1 MYCHDLAAIFYHHT
15 AKQGRIGTHAHDILI
30 VIVVR
35 NGMNVHRVGK
45 RLALRR
51 GGCGRKL
58 RSLESIIKSQ
68 HPKIHERRQYAVD
81 PVVEQVI
88 HLAFR
93 EHCHLG
99 HGNFQFVH
107 FERDIIPMEVAAMN
121 DIFAF
126 NIDYRI
132 VIHRI
137 DFILKNLPRIHQG
150 IIYRSENLRHTTQ
163 RIVWLNL
170 LFEDLLP

>member
-1 MYCHDLAAIFYHHT
+1 
-15 AKQGRIGTHAHDILI
+15 
-30 VIVVR
+30 
-35 NGMNVHRVGK
+35 
-45 RLALRR
+45 
-51 GGCGRKL
+51 
-58 RSLESIIKSQ
+58 
-68 HPKIHERRQYAVD
+68 
-81 PVVEQVI
+81 
-88 HLAFR
+88 
-93 EHCHLG
+93 
-99 HGNFQFVH
+99 
-107 FERDIIPMEVAAMN
+107 MEVAAMN

-150 IIYRSENLRHTTQ
+150 IIYRSENLWHTTQ